1 MISFCCPSRGR
12 PKLAK
17 HLIRTASETQKSDT
31 EFLFYLNDDDPTLEQ
46 YRDTIDEKHY
56 TVGPNQ
62 STCYSWNLMAQ
73 RAKHDIVMLMGDDVQ
88 VRTRSWDQLIVDQ
101 FDKYDDKILM
111 VIPNDGRGNRLAV
124 TRQLNQQRYYNG
136 KHPILIEDEPFGAP
150 HFALHKNWINT
161 VGYLAPPFFWH
172 WYVDTWTQK
181 VARKLN
187 RCLFLP
193 KVEFK
198 AKKISDDTGR
208 AVRGNLN
215 IIGKDNYTW
224 SKVNDRHLMTDV
236 NVLND
241 FIKSF

>member
-12 PKLAK
+12 PRLARQ
-17 HLIRTASETQKSDT
+17 LIQTATETQKGDT
-31 EFLFYLNDDDPTLEQ
+31 EFLFYLNDDDTTLEE

-62 STCYSWNLMAQ
+62 STCLSWNLMSEKAS
-73 RAKHDIVMLMGDDVQ
+73 HDIVMLMGDDVQ
-88 VRTRSWDQLIVDQ
+88 VRTRNWDQLIVDE
-101 FDKYDDKILM
+101 FNKYEDKILM
-111 VIPNDGRGNRLAV
+111 VIPNDGRSNKLAR
-124 TRQLNQQRYYNG
+124 TRHLKQERYFIS
-136 KHPILIEDEPFGAP
+136 KQPILIEDEPFGAP

-161 VGYLAPPFFWH
+161 VGYLAPPLFWH
-172 WYVDTWTQK
+172 WYVDTWTQT

-187 RCLFLP
+187 RCLFIP
-193 KVEFK
+193 KLEFR

-224 SKVNDRHLMTDV
+224 SKVNDRHLMADV

>member
-12 PKLAK
+12 PKLARQ
-17 HLIRTASETQKSDT
+17 LIRTATETQTSET
-31 EFLFYLNDDDPTLEQ
+31 EFLFYLNDDDHTLEE

-101 FDKYDDKILM
+101 FNKYEDKILM

-124 TRQLNQQRYYNG
+124 TRQLNQQRYYTG
-136 KHPILIEDEPFGAP
+136 KVPILIEDEPFGAP

-172 WYVDTWTQK
+172 WYVDTWTQT

-193 KVEFK
+193 GVDFK

-208 AVRGNLN
+208 AVRENLN
-215 IIGKDNYTW
+215 ILGRDNYTW
-224 SKVNDRHLMTDV
+224 SKVNDRHLMADI

>member
-1 MISFCCPSRGR
+1 MISLCCPSRGR
-12 PKLAK
+12 PTLARQ
-17 HLIRTASETQKSDT
+17 LIRTATETQTSET

-101 FDKYDDKILM
+101 FNKYEDKILM

-124 TRQLNQQRYYNG
+124 TRQLNQQRYYTG
-136 KHPILIEDEPFGAP
+136 KVPILIEDEPFGAP

-172 WYVDTWTQK
+172 WYVDTWTQT

-193 KVEFK
+193 GVDFK
-198 AKKISDDTGR
+198 AKKIADDTGR
-208 AVRGNLN
+208 AVRENLN
-215 IIGKDNYTW
+215 ILGRDNYTW
-224 SKVNDRHLMTDV
+224 SKVNDRHLMADI

>member
-12 PKLAK
+12 PRLARQ
-17 HLIRTASETQKSDT
+17 LIQTATETQKGDT
-31 EFLFYLNDDDPTLEQ
+31 EFLFYLNDDDPTLEE

-62 STCYSWNLMAQ
+62 STCLSWNLMSEKAS
-73 RAKHDIVMLMGDDVQ
+73 HDIVMLMGDDVQ
-88 VRTRSWDQLIVDQ
+88 VRTRNWDQLIVDE
-101 FDKYDDKILM
+101 FNKYEDKILM
-111 VIPNDGRGNRLAV
+111 VIPNDGRSNKLAR
-124 TRQLNQQRYYNG
+124 TRHLNQERYFNS
-136 KHPILIEDEPFGAP
+136 KQPILIEDEPFGAP

-161 VGYLAPPFFWH
+161 VDYLAPPFFWH
-172 WYVDTWTQK
+172 WYVDTWTQT

-193 KVEFK
+193 RVEFK

-208 AVRGNLN
+208 AIRENLN
-215 IIGKDNYTW
+215 IIGKDNHTW
-224 SKVNDRHLMTDV
+224 SKVNDRHLMADV